1 MKNMTGASD
10 ALKRAAALEAARLVR
25 DGMVI
30 GLGSGSTAE
39 LFLAILGERVAGGL
53 GITGVP
59 TSNRVGDLARQHGIR
74 VADLSDVPRVDLT
87 VDGADEIQPRALDLV
102 KGGGGAL
109 LREKLVAA
117 ASDQVCII
125 VDSSKLVTRLGER
138 WAVPVAVVPFGWR
151 QTADRIRRLGCEPTL
166 RRTGTGTN
174 PFVSDDGLSIL
185 DCAFGPIDDPAALGS
200 ALKGTL
206 GVVEHGLFVGLAH
219 RAIVA
224 GEDGITV
231 LEPGQVKA

>member
-1 MKNMTGASD
+1 MTNMTGAAD

-25 DGMVI
+25 EGMVV

-39 LFLAILGERVAGGL
+39 LFLAILGERVADGL

-74 VADLSDVPRVDLT
+74 VADLADVPRVDLT
-87 VDGADEIQPRALDLV
+87 VDGADEIHPRALDLV

-117 ASDQVCII
+117 ASQQVCII

-151 QTADRIRRLGCEPTL
+151 QTADRIQRLGCQPTL
-166 RRTGTGTN
+166 RRTGTN

-185 DCAFGPIDDPAALGS
+185 DCAFGPIDDPAVLGS